1 MADPHPTIELDRI
14 RARGVLMLASC
25 SWGWIIL
32 LGAIA
37 ATQHY
42 ADVWLAP
49 ALAAIVSLPTSI
61 VVLSGRRDPA
71 VRLALALSYAAYPA
85 IAVLVLGGHAWQMD
99 THLYFLVAL
108 AAISLLYDVWAMRA
122 AAGVMAIHHVL
133 AWAIMPRLAF
143 EGGTDLFRLMLH
155 IGAVVVELMFLTML
169 VQRSKLMI
177 GELAAARAASEAIAS
192 DAQANRTA
200 AEAALDSAAKAEQ
213 RANGERSRREEA
225 EEISRRREREQLIAI
240 ADAFEAGITNLA
252 QSLGGAAD
260 ALSRSAESLNGL
272 AQETDIRADSVAD
285 VATQASD
292 AARAV
297 ADHVAALSG
306 VIADMDDRTGQQ
318 ADHARHARIASAT
331 GQQTVL
337 SLIDRATQVEQFA
350 RTIGDLSTSTNL
362 IAINA
367 SIEAAQVG
375 DAGKG
380 FAIVAGEVKMLAQQ
394 ARGESHKIEEL
405 VALIRAGA
413 AEAEDALKEA
423 GIVLDGASGTAD
435 DLRDAMRS
443 QRADAEAA
451 RSRSTDL
458 AATADALVED
468 TDALTGWAEATRR
481 LSTEVRSAA
490 TSLSGD
496 VSALLQSTRAFV
508 VQLRAA

>member
-1 MADPHPTIELDRI
+1 MADPLPTIELDQI
-14 RARGVLMLASC
+14 RARGVRLLALC
-25 SWGWIIL
+25 SWGWVIL
-32 LGAIA
+32 LA
-37 ATQHY
+37 AT
-42 ADVWLAP
+42 AAMDRDGDIWLAP
-49 ALAAIVSLPTSI
+49 ALAAIVSLPTS
-61 VVLSGRRDPA
+61 VAVLRGRSDST

-85 IAVLVLGGHAWQMD
+85 MAVFALGGHSWQMD
-99 THLYFLVAL
+99 THLFFLVAL
-108 AAISLLYDVWAMRA
+108 AAIGLLYDVQAMRVA
-122 AAGVMAIHHVL
+122 AAVMVVHHMLV
-133 AWAIMPRLAF
+133 WAFMPGLAF
-143 EGGTDLFRLMLH
+143 EGGTTLFRVVLH
-155 IGAVVVELMFLTML
+155 VSAVGVELSFLTML
-169 VQRSKLMI
+169 VQRAKLMI
-177 GELAAARAASEAIAS
+177 VELTAARLASEGIAA
-192 DAQANRTA
+192 DAQSHRDA
-200 AEAALDSAAKAEQ
+200 AETALDTAAKAEQ
-213 RANGERSRREEA
+213 RAASERCRSEEA
-225 EEISRRREREQLIAI
+225 EEVSRRREREQLIAI
-240 ADAFEAGITNLA
+240 ADAFETGITHLA
-252 QSLGGAAD
+252 QSLGGAAG
-260 ALSRSAESLNGL
+260 ALSQSAESLNGL

-285 VATQASD
+285 VAAQASD

-306 VIADMDDRTGQQ
+306 VIADIDDRTGQQ
-318 ADHARHARIASAT
+318 ADHARHARTASAT

-350 RTIGDLSTSTNL
+350 RTIGDLSISTNL

-367 SIEAAQVG
+367 SIEAARVG

-394 ARGESHKIEEL
+394 ARSESHKIEEL

-413 AEAEDALKEA
+413 TEAEEALKDA
-423 GIVLDGASGTAD
+423 GIVLDGASSTAD

-458 AATADALVED
+458 ATTADALVQD

-481 LSTEVRSAA
+481 LSAEVRSAT

-508 VQLRAA
+508 AQLRAA

>member
-1 MADPHPTIELDRI
+1 M
-14 RARGVLMLASC
+14 
-25 SWGWIIL
+25 
-32 LGAIA
+32 
-37 ATQHY
+37 
-42 ADVWLAP
+42 
-49 ALAAIVSLPTSI
+49 
-61 VVLSGRRDPA
+61 
-71 VRLALALSYAAYPA
+71 
-85 IAVLVLGGHAWQMD
+85 
-99 THLYFLVAL
+99 
-108 AAISLLYDVWAMRA
+108 
-122 AAGVMAIHHVL
+122 
-133 AWAIMPRLAF
+133 
-143 EGGTDLFRLMLH
+143 
-155 IGAVVVELMFLTML
+155 
-169 VQRSKLMI
+169 
-177 GELAAARAASEAIAS
+177 
-192 DAQANRTA
+192 
-200 AEAALDSAAKAEQ
+200 
-213 RANGERSRREEA
+213 
-225 EEISRRREREQLIAI
+225 
-240 ADAFEAGITNLA
+240 
-252 QSLGGAAD
+252 
-260 ALSRSAESLNGL
+260 
-272 AQETDIRADSVAD
+272 
-285 VATQASD
+285 
-292 AARAV
+292 
-297 ADHVAALSG
+297 
-306 VIADMDDRTGQQ
+306 
-318 ADHARHARIASAT
+318 
-331 GQQTVL
+331 L

-451 RSRSTDL
+451 RSRSTNL

-508 VQLRAA
+508 AQLRAA

>member
-1 MADPHPTIELDRI
+1 MIDLPTIELDRI
-14 RARGVLMLASC
+14 RARGTWLLALC
-25 SWGWIIL
+25 SWGWVIL
-32 LGAIA
+32 SGAIA
-37 ATQHY
+37 TTQLG
-42 ADVWLAP
+42 ADIWLAP

-85 IAVLVLGGHAWQMD
+85 LAVFVLDGHAWQMD

-108 AAISLLYDVWAMRA
+108 TATSLMYDVGAMRA
-122 AAGVMAIHHVL
+122 AAGVMAAHHIL
-133 AWAIMPRLAF
+133 AWAIRPHLAF
-143 EGGTDLFRLMLH
+143 EGGTDIFRLALH
-155 IGAVVVELMFLTML
+155 LGAVVVALLFLTIL
-169 VQRSKLMI
+169 VRRSTVMI
-177 GELAAARAASEAIAS
+177 AELAAARANSEAIAA
-192 DAQANRTA
+192 DAQANRAA
-200 AEAALDSAAKAEQ
+200 AEAALAAAAEAER
-213 RANGERSRREEA
+213 RAHDERCRREDA
-225 EEISRRREREQLIAI
+225 EEVSRRREREQLIAI
-240 ADAFEAGITNLA
+240 ADAFEAGITHLA
-252 QSLGGAAD
+252 QSLGGAAGD
-260 ALSRSAESLNGL
+260 LSRSAESLSRL
-272 AQETDIRADSVAD
+272 AQETDIRADSVAE
-285 VATQASD
+285 VATQASS

-306 VIADMDDRTGQQ
+306 VIADMDNRTGRQ
-318 ADHARHARIASAT
+318 ADHARQARAVSAT

-337 SLIDRATQVEQFA
+337 SLIDRATKVEQFA

-405 VALIRAGA
+405 VTLIRAGA
-413 AEAEDALKEA
+413 AEAEEALKEA
-423 GIVLDGASGTAD
+423 GIVLDGASATAD
-435 DLRDAMRS
+435 DLRDAIRS
-443 QRADAEAA
+443 QRIDAEAA

-458 AATADALVED
+458 ATTADALVED

-481 LSTEVRSAA
+481 LSTEVRGAA

-508 VQLRAA
+508 AQLRAA

>member
-1 MADPHPTIELDRI
+1 MADPLPTIELDRI
-14 RARGVLMLASC
+14 RARGVRLLASC
-25 SWGWIIL
+25 SWGWIVL
-32 LGAIA
+32 LGVVA
-37 ATQHY
+37 ATQHG
-42 ADVWLAP
+42 VGIWLAP
-49 ALAAIVSLPTSI
+49 ALAALVSLPTS
-61 VVLSGRRDPA
+61 VAVLRGRYDPA
-71 VRLALALSYAAYPA
+71 VRLALALSYTAYPA
-85 IAVLVLGGHAWQMD
+85 VAVLVLTGHAWQMD

-108 AAISLLYDVWAMRA
+108 AAISLLYDVQAMRA
-122 AAGVMAIHHVL
+122 AAVVMAVHHVL
-133 AWAIMPRLAF
+133 AWALMPDLAF
-143 EGGTDLFRLMLH
+143 EGSTNLFRLALH
-155 IGAVVVELMFLTML
+155 IGAVVAELTFLTML
-169 VQRSKLMI
+169 VQRAKLMI
-177 GELAAARAASEAIAS
+177 VELAAARAASEAIAGA
-192 DAQANRTA
+192 AQSHRAA

-213 RANGERSRREEA
+213 RANSERCRREET
-225 EEISRRREREQLIAI
+225 EEVSRRREREHLIAI
-240 ADAFEAGITNLA
+240 ADAFETGITHLA
-252 QSLGGAAD
+252 QSLGAAAG
-260 ALSRSAESLNGL
+260 ALSQSAESLNGL

-285 VATQASD
+285 VATQASE

-306 VIADMDDRTGQQ
+306 VIADIDDRTGQQ
-318 ADHARHARIASAT
+318 AEHARHARTASAT

-350 RTIGDLSTSTNL
+350 RTIGDLSIGTNL

-367 SIEAAQVG
+367 SIEAARVG

-380 FAIVAGEVKMLAQQ
+380 FAVVAGEVKMLARQ
-394 ARGESHKIEEL
+394 AQSESHKIEQL
-405 VALIRAGA
+405 VALIRTGA

-435 DLRDAMRS
+435 DMRDAMRS
-443 QRADAEAA
+443 QRRDAEAA

-481 LSTEVRSAA
+481 LSTEVRGAA

-508 VQLRAA
+508 AQLRAA

>member
-1 MADPHPTIELDRI
+1 MADPLPTIELDQI
-14 RARGVLMLASC
+14 RARGVRLLALC
-25 SWGWIIL
+25 SWGWIVL
-32 LGAIA
+32 LGATA
-37 ATQHY
+37 AINY
-42 ADVWLAP
+42 DAGIWLAP
-49 ALAAIVSLPTSI
+49 ALAAMVSLPTS
-61 VVLSGRRDPA
+61 VAVLRGRCDPA
-71 VRLALALSYAAYPA
+71 ARMALALSYTAYPA
-85 IAVLVLGGHAWQMD
+85 MAVFVLHGHAWQMD

-108 AAISLLYDVWAMRA
+108 AAISLMYDVWAMRA
-122 AAGVMAIHHVL
+122 AAVVMAVHHVL
-133 AWAIMPRLAF
+133 AWAMMPRLAF
-143 EGGTDLFRLMLH
+143 EGGTDPFRLLLH
-155 IGAVVVELMFLTML
+155 IAAVVIELTFLTML
-169 VQRSKLMI
+169 VRRAKLMI
-177 GELAAARAASEAIAS
+177 VELAAARAASEATVAE
-192 DAQANRTA
+192 AQRHRAA

-213 RANGERSRREEA
+213 RANSERGRREEA
-225 EEISRRREREQLIAI
+225 EEVSRRREREQLISI
-240 ADAFEAGITNLA
+240 ADAFETGITHLA
-252 QSLGGAAD
+252 QSLGGAAG
-260 ALSRSAESLNGL
+260 ALSQSAESLNGL

-297 ADHVAALSG
+297 ADHVATLSG
-306 VIADMDDRTGQQ
+306 VIADIDDRTGQQ
-318 ADHARHARIASAT
+318 ADHARYARTASAT

-362 IAINA
+362 IALNA
-367 SIEAAQVG
+367 SIEAARVG

-394 ARGESHKIEEL
+394 ARSESHKIEEL

-413 AEAEDALKEA
+413 AEAEDALKES
-423 GIVLDGASGTAD
+423 GIVLDGASSTAD

-451 RSRSTDL
+451 RSRSIDL
-458 AATADALVED
+458 ATTADALVED

-508 VQLRAA
+508 AQLRAA